1 MAYIPAAGSEVGRR
15 IEIDVRGKIRPAT
28 IKARPLYRKEA

>member
-1 MAYIPAAGSEVGRR
+1 MAYVPAARAREGER

-28 IKARPLYRKEA
+28 IKRKPLYRKDQ